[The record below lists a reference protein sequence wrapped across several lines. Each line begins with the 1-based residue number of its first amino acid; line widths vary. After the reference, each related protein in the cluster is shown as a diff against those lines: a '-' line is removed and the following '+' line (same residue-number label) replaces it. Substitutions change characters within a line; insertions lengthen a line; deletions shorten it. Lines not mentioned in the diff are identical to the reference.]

1 MKWRFFEAEKLSKM
15 KFEISEFDA
24 KNKKMQE
31 NLTIQNIVFGYDFIN
46 IAEMQTKK
54 CFFVF
59 HWKSELNKLY
69 FSVGIKKPV
78 ANIGDKLKINI

>member
-1 MKWRFFEAEKLSKM
+1 MKWRFFEAEKLSKT

-24 KNKKMQE
+24 KNKK
-31 NLTIQNIVFGYDFIN
+31 NTRKFNDTKYRFGYDFIN
-46 IAEMQTKK
+46 IAEMQIKN
-54 CFFVF
+54 FFVF

-69 FSVGIKKPV
+69 LSVGVKKPV

>member
-1 MKWRFFEAEKLSKM
+1 M

-46 IAEMQTKK
+46 IAEMQTKNTFL
-54 CFFVF
+54 FFTE
-59 HWKSELNKLY
+59 K
-69 FSVGIKKPV
+69 
-78 ANIGDKLKINI
+78 